1 MSWTSEA
8 FSVRTAAACVTV
20 NFFFLL
26 PEMIRQV
33 TLRRAPSLALAV
45 KMMLVVLV
53 DFPEVLLA
61 ESQGCASSGISS
73 VHSWS
78 QENTRFPVDPSSA
91 PRVTVLSEE
100 KLMVAS

>member
-1 MSWTSEA
+1 MN
-8 FSVRTAAACVTV
+8 TAMFCVTV
-20 NFFFLL
+20 NFFLVA

-61 ESQGCASSGISS
+61 ESHPCASSGMSS

-78 QENTRFPVDPSSA
+78 QEKTRFPVDPSSA

-100 KLMVAS
+100 NVMVAS